1 MTAARRLVTFAI
13 AIAAIGAIA
22 ACGGGTSPPS
32 ASPAQKS
39 APPAADHDGDGITD
53 AVDATPNATGAGSE
67 TTSIRARARADLD
80 RAERELEASTG
91 DCAAACRALGSMERA
106 TRHLCDLVASSPEDA
121 PRCDDA
127 QRKVRA
133 ARDHVR
139 STCGVCP
146 GGL

>member
-1 MTAARRLVTFAI
+1 MISTKRTFVVAAL
-13 AIAAIGAIA
+13 AIAALAG
-22 ACGGGTSPPS
+22 CGGGNAPP

-39 APPAADHDGDGITD
+39 APAYDSDGDGIVDQQD
-53 AVDATPNATGAGSE
+53 AVAPKATGAPE
-67 TTSIRARARADLD
+67 TTTVRARARADLD

-133 ARDHVR
+133 ARENVR

-146 GGL
+146 GGT

>member
-1 MTAARRLVTFAI
+1 MTATMRLVTFAI
-13 AIAAIGAIA
+13 AVASVAALG
-22 ACGGGTSPPS
+22 ACGGG
-32 ASPAQKS
+32 S
-39 APPAADHDGDGITD
+39 APPAAAPSQKSAPAGQDGDGVTD
-53 AVDATPNATGAGSE
+53 SSEAAPTTTGVAPE
-67 TTSIRARARADLD
+67 TTSVRARAARADLD

-106 TRHLCDLVASSPEDA
+106 TRHLCDLVTSSPEDA

-146 GGL
+146 NGS

>member
-1 MTAARRLVTFAI
+1 MTATKRLVTFAI
-13 AIAAIGAIA
+13 AVASIAAIGA
-22 ACGGGTSPPS
+22 CGGGAPPP

-39 APPAADHDGDGITD
+39 VPADQDGDGITD
-53 AVDATPNATGAGSE
+53 STDAAPSTTSVRPE
-67 TTSIRARARADLD
+67 TTSVRARAARADLD

-106 TRHLCDLVASSPEDA
+106 TRHLCDLVGSSPEDA

-146 GGL
+146 NGT

>member
-1 MTAARRLVTFAI
+1 MSSTKRSCVVAALV
-13 AIAAIGAIA
+13 IAALAG
-22 ACGGGTSPPS
+22 CGGGNAPP

-39 APPAADHDGDGITD
+39 APVYDHDGDGVTDQD
-53 AVDATPNATGAGSE
+53 AVAPNATGAPE
-67 TTSIRARARADLD
+67 TTTVRARARADLD

-133 ARDHVR
+133 ARENVR

-146 GGL
+146 GGT